1 MLTERKPAVNKRYT
15 QKDKRKTNGT
25 AFLGVLFH
33 WHKTFKEGKW
43 LKQCPDKQRKII
55 PWPLSKN
62 SVMYRALH
70 GDHGRVLLRWMKKGA
85 IIWCPLRCPNHFS
98 QFLESSCGML
108 STWPEKRRR
117 KQKYVHV
124 QCNNF
129 HTLLCS
135 SIWLCSIYLSMMFI
149 TAAHCVVFD
158 FPEGVTYNQTFKETT
173 ILQLLLQLGV

>member
-25 AFLGVLFH
+25 PFLWVLFH
-33 WHKTFKEGKW
+33 WHKW
-43 LKQCPDKQRKII
+43 LKQYPDKQRRII

-70 GDHGRVLLRWMKKGA
+70 GDQGRVLLRWMKKGA

-108 STWPEKRRR
+108 STWPEKRRG
-117 KQKYVHV
+117 KQKDVHV

-135 SIWLCSIYLSMMFI
+135 SIWLCSYVFHWCLSLLLTVKFL
-149 TAAHCVVFD
+149 TFL
-158 FPEGVTYNQTFKETT
+158 EGVTYNQTFKETT
-173 ILQLLLQLGV
+173 ILQLLLQLGA